1 MRTNIE
7 NKESYNK
14 IAKFLKGVKV
24 IYKMPQ
30 SSGLPHSKPR
40 RYHLNGL
47 GPNADKHK
55 FPYEGS
61 NITIRNYFAN
71 RYKYILHRPNLPCLS
86 VGAQGK
92 ETYLPAE
99 VRKSLLYLLQ
109 MI

>member
-1 MRTNIE
+1 M
-7 NKESYNK
+7 
-14 IAKFLKGVKV
+14 KGVKV

-30 SSGLPHSKPR
+30 SSGSPHSKPR
-40 RYHLNGL
+40 SRTYHLNGL
-47 GPNADKHK
+47 GPNADQHK

-61 NITIRNYFAN
+61 NITIKNYFAN
-71 RYKYILHRPNLPCLS
+71 RYKYILRHPNLPCLS

-99 VRKSLLYLLQ
+99 VRKPLYLLQ